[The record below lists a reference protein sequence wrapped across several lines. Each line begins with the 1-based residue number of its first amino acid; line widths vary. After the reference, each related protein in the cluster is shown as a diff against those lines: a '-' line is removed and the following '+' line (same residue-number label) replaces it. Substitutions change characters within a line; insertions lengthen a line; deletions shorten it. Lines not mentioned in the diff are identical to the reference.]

1 MNQDRQAL
9 WVTDFSTSHTQ
20 VKGDTSELPEVM
32 KDLVRLQRRLSLGPH
47 MSESLEVGNE
57 IHFSVLKSFKE
68 SYMRLRSDLSFHCI
82 ML

>member
-47 MSESLEVGNE
+47 HVRVARGWKRNTF
-57 IHFSVLKSFKE
+57 FSFDIFYGELHETTF
-68 SYMRLRSDLSFHCI
+68 
-82 ML
+82 